1 MHKLTKGAH
10 TQVPK
15 PPVAG
20 RVKPLNI
27 AMIWRTLLLSL
38 IMTVCAV
45 AFHENTFA
53 VFELKEQLQILYL
66 NMWELLHQLE
76 YVNPDQRLIVYQEI
90 EHIKQQIADT
100 IDLLKQHD
108 QSQHP

>member
-1 MHKLTKGAH
+1 ML
-10 TQVPK
+10 
-15 PPVAG
+15 
-20 RVKPLNI
+20 
-27 AMIWRTLLLSL
+27 WRTIITYAVML
-38 IMTVCAV
+38 TCAV
-45 AFHENTFA
+45 AFHDNTFA
-53 VFELKEQLQILYL
+53 VFELREQLQMLYL

-76 YVNPDQRLIVYQEI
+76 YVESHQRVIVYEEI